1 MSLHE
6 LFDKLDLWHL
16 SKTLALL
23 KACHVTHILL
33 SALFFGHMRIAGS
46 LNMSEMRPQPP
57 PRDPQSS
64 VDTFNP
70 LHPKSSSTPCI
81 QRTAQHIRSFPT
93 LSSVWFWPTAH
104 ANSDR
109 KVVFL
114 AGSNMPRSACSG
126 RCTILSIHRLGVL
139 GRTAECGFGSQY
151 EDVPRKSRCRA
162 KM

>member
-33 SALFFGHMRIAGS
+33 SALFFGRMRIAGS

-81 QRTAQHIRSFPT
+81 QRTAQHILSFPT

-109 KVVFL
+109 KVFSWQGPIRSCSHIVDGRNPASVFFCQVSL
-114 AGSNMPRSACSG
+114 ANP
-126 RCTILSIHRLGVL
+126 
-139 GRTAECGFGSQY
+139 EF
-151 EDVPRKSRCRA
+151 
-162 KM
+162 